1 MTYELT
7 EEKVELLNNR
17 LLRAYRR
24 GTGNIEDELL
34 QFLEEEVG
42 DE

>member
-7 EEKVELLNNR
+7 EEKVELLNDR

-24 GTGNIEDELL
+24 GTSGIEDELL
-34 QFLEEEVG
+34 RFLVEEV
-42 DE
+42 ENE

>member
-7 EEKVELLNNR
+7 EEKAEVLNDR

-24 GTGNIEDELL
+24 GTSNIEDELL
-34 QFLEEEVG
+34 RFLEEEAE

>member
-7 EEKVELLNNR
+7 EEKEELLNNR
-17 LLRAYRR
+17 LLKAYRR
-24 GTGNIEDELL
+24 GTGSIEDELL